1 MSDQKKDEELDDVSG
16 GARTNPQPIPIDPI
30 RPMPPTHPGG
40 GAELPITRPT
50 NPVGPN

>member
-16 GARTNPQPIPIDPI
+16 GKSHPIPIDPI

-40 GAELPITRPT
+40 GAELPITRPS